1 MKNKCIVS
9 IAFAAVVL
17 FLVVT
22 SCSDF
27 GRDRNTVLPD
37 LSSLGLTRAHE
48 EIAAS
53 QMDFGVE
60 FFKSVA
66 TQKKESVLVSPFSMS
81 LVLSM
86 LDHGATGKTYEE
98 LTKGL
103 GFEGYTP
110 EQIAEY
116 YSAIISADT
125 STKKGDFK
133 TANALWVNTEN
144 NNSDVRESYKEEVKS
159 FYDAQVESLDFSENS
174 MKEIVNKWASDN
186 TKGKIPSILAKEPQK
201 CVALLASA
209 LYFNE
214 PWTAVYQQT
223 KKVFNGLNKKS
234 AVYTFFTGTSMGD
247 YIVEY
252 NTEWNNSKEP
262 AMLSLRYEDGF
273 VARIIVPPAES
284 SFNDFVE
291 DITASKLSSW
301 IKKSST
307 MGSDAQMT
315 FFVPVFRKDCD
326 IDKKQCQK
334 ALEDVGIK
342 DIFRFSAS
350 FGKIGDAIYVKE
362 MVQKTF
368 IDFNERGT
376 EAVSATIAHIGSSG
390 AAPQPRKYDFVVDRP
405 FIYVIMDRWGS
416 ILFMGTVTDL
426 D

>member
-1 MKNKCIVS
+1 
-9 IAFAAVVL
+9 
-17 FLVVT
+17 
-22 SCSDF
+22 
-27 GRDRNTVLPD
+27 
-37 LSSLGLTRAHE
+37 
-48 EIAAS
+48 
-53 QMDFGVE
+53 MDFGVE

-144 NNSDVRESYKEEVKS
+144 NNSDVRENYKEEVKS

-214 PWTAVYQQT
+214 PWTAV
-223 KKVFNGLNKKS
+223 
-234 AVYTFFTGTSMGD
+234 
-247 YIVEY
+247 
-252 NTEWNNSKEP
+252 
-262 AMLSLRYEDGF
+262 
-273 VARIIVPPAES
+273 
-284 SFNDFVE
+284 
-291 DITASKLSSW
+291 
-301 IKKSST
+301 
-307 MGSDAQMT
+307 
-315 FFVPVFRKDCD
+315 
-326 IDKKQCQK
+326 
-334 ALEDVGIK
+334 
-342 DIFRFSAS
+342 
-350 FGKIGDAIYVKE
+350 
-362 MVQKTF
+362 
-368 IDFNERGT
+368 
-376 EAVSATIAHIGSSG
+376 
-390 AAPQPRKYDFVVDRP
+390 
-405 FIYVIMDRWGS
+405 
-416 ILFMGTVTDL
+416 
-426 D
+426 